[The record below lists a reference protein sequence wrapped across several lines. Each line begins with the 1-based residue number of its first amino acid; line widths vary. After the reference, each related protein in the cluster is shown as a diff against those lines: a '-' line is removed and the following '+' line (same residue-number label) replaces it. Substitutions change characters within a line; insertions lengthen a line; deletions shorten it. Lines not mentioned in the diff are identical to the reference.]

1 MNTPVRDKSIVRL
14 ALITW
19 LVVTVVVAVATRSV
33 EAIAAVQA
41 TPVLLLGGSAP
52 KR

>member
-1 MNTPVRDKSIVRL
+1 MNTPVRDKTIVRL

-19 LVVTVVVAVATRSV
+19 LVVTVVVAVATRST
-33 EAIAAVQA
+33 EAIVAVQG
-41 TPVLLLGGSAP
+41 PIVLLFGGSAL